1 MQQNRIASVY
11 RICGVDDE
19 HWEVSQGPSGEPIA
33 TFADRHS
40 ALAYA
45 MSLAKEGSDSLL
57 PPGRRDWA
65 WRNILSTT
73 PFRSGD
79 S

>member
-1 MQQNRIASVY
+1 MQQNRLASVY

-19 HWEVSQGPSGEPIA
+19 HWEVSQGSCAEPIA

-45 MSLAKEGSDSLL
+45 MSLANEGSDSPL
-57 PPGRRDWA
+57 PPWRRDRA
-65 WRNILSTT
+65 WRNILAAT
-73 PFRSGD
+73 PFRSRNG
-79 S
+79 